1 MAAGDPRD
9 VLWGEACAL
18 IERAERLHRQ
28 FFRPGVAPTPAGSW
42 EPPVDIL
49 ETEGKLWII
58 AALPGVEPQDLDVSI
73 DGDVL
78 RVAGLRRLPAEARGA
93 AIRRLEI
100 PYGRFERSIR
110 LPPARFELG
119 QSELAS
125 GCLLISLTKRF

>member
-1 MAAGDPRD
+1 MSR
-9 VLWGEACAL
+9 
-18 IERAERLHRQ
+18 
-28 FFRPGVAPTPAGSW
+28 S
-42 EPPVDIL
+42 
-49 ETEGKLWII
+49 
-58 AALPGVEPQDLDVSI
+58 
-73 DGDVL
+73 
-78 RVAGLRRLPAEARGA
+78 AGLRRLPAEARGA